1 MQCRYR
7 DRREE
12 KRIMAR
18 DEQNYNIFKR
28 EIDTTLG

>member
-7 DRREE
+7 ERQKE

-28 EIDTTLG
+28 EIDTILC